1 MLGLAS
7 LDIHMIRNKNK
18 EMIIMA
24 LTAKQIYA
32 IVNEVAQQ
40 AMGSKAIAVVDN
52 TGLIALGNTVL
63 GSDATK
69 NNFINALTD
78 RIGKTIV
85 SFREYHSHFPDF
97 ERDSIEWGNILQ
109 KLKIAMPDAEEDQ
122 SYNLVDGS
130 SVDQYKIN
138 KAKVNQLLFTSET
151 PWQTHIT
158 VHLDELEKA
167 FIDSNAMGTFIS
179 SMFGEVQNRI
189 ELAMENLSMDCV
201 NNYIGELISL
211 KSTTAKK
218 RVINLVTEY
227 KDKTGVDHT
236 AEPLNALGDEEF
248 LKYVVRRVNSISTSM
263 EYMTYNMFN
272 SASSAVGA
280 IPELP
285 ENEKNVYTRHTPK
298 SEQRMML
305 FIDLVNSLKTNI
317 NSKAF
322 NMEQVA
328 IDIPFKTVPFWQ
340 SIEAP
345 SEINVKTSSGA
356 EVEQSLIMGILY
368 DREAMGTFKKKYK
381 SLTSPVNAAGQYYN
395 VFYHMITMYYNDLTE
410 NAVIFLLA

>member
-1 MLGLAS
+1 
-7 LDIHMIRNKNK
+7 
-18 EMIIMA
+18 MA
-24 LTAKQIYA
+24 VTAKQIYT

-40 AMGSKAIAVVDN
+40 AMGSKAIKVVDN
-52 TGLIALGNTVL
+52 SGLIALGNTVL
-63 GSDATK
+63 GTDATK

-78 RIGKTIV
+78 RIGRTIV
-85 SFREYHSHFPDF
+85 SFRAYHSHFPDF

-109 KLKIAMPDAEEDQ
+109 KLKIGMPDAEEDQ
-122 SYNLVDGS
+122 SFNLVDGT

-138 KAKVNQLLFTSET
+138 KAKVNQLLFTTET

-167 FIDSNAMGTFIS
+167 FLSSDAMGVFIS

-201 NNYIGELISL
+201 NNYIGELINR
-211 KSTTAKK
+211 KTDTPN

-236 AEPLNALGDEEF
+236 AEPIKALDDEEF
-248 LKYVVRRVNSISTSM
+248 LKYVVRRVNSISSTM
-263 EYMTYNMFN
+263 EYMTNGMYNQSIFPDGAAGSVN
-272 SASSAVGA
+272 S
-280 IPELP
+280 
-285 ENEKNVYTRHTPK
+285 RHTPK
-298 SEQRMML
+298 SEQKLML
-305 FIDLVNSLKTNI
+305 YIDMVNALKTNI

-328 IDIPFKTVPFWQ
+328 IDIPFQTVPFWQ
-340 SIEAP
+340 SLQSP
-345 SEINVKTSSGA
+345 SEINVKPASEINVKPASGA
-356 EVEQSLIMGILY
+356 ATPTVTASLIMGILY
-368 DREAMGTFKKKYK
+368 DREAMGTFKKKYS
-381 SLTSPVNAAGQYYN
+381 SLTSPINAAGKYYN

-410 NAVIFLLA
+410 NAVVFLLA

>member
-1 MLGLAS
+1 
-7 LDIHMIRNKNK
+7 
-18 EMIIMA
+18 MA
-24 LTAKQIYA
+24 VTAKQIYT
-32 IVNEVAQQ
+32 IVNEVAKQ
-40 AMGSKAIAVVDN
+40 AIGSSAIAVVDN

-63 GSDATK
+63 GSDVTK

-78 RIGKTIV
+78 RIGRTIV
-85 SFREYHSHFPDF
+85 SFRAYHSHFPDF

-109 KLKIAMPDAEEDQ
+109 KLKIAMPEAEADQ
-122 SYNLVDGS
+122 SFNLVDGT

-138 KAKVNQLLFTSET
+138 KAKVNQLLFSTET

-158 VHLDELEKA
+158 IHLEQLEKA
-167 FIDSNAMGTFIS
+167 FTSTTDMGAFIS
-179 SMFGEVQNRI
+179 GVFGEVQNRI

-201 NNYIGELISL
+201 NNYIAEL
-211 KSTTAKK
+211 KARAGDADAPD
-218 RVINLVTEY
+218 RVYNLVTLY
-227 KDKTGVDHT
+227 KEATGVDHT
-236 AEPLNALGDEEF
+236 KAPLNALDDEEF
-248 LKYVVRRVNSISTSM
+248 LKFTVRTINRISATM
-263 EYMTYNMFN
+263 EYMTAGVFN
-272 SASSAVGA
+272 SPQNSSIEA
-280 IPELP
+280 PTE
-285 ENEKNVYTRHTPK
+285 EEKKIYTRHTPK

-305 FIDLVNSLKTNI
+305 FIDMVNALKTNI

-340 SIEAP
+340 SIKSP
-345 SEINVKTSSGA
+345 SSINVKCASGA
-356 EVEQSLIMGILY
+356 TSASIPGVMGILY

-410 NAVIFLLA
+410 NAVVFLLA

>member
-1 MLGLAS
+1 
-7 LDIHMIRNKNK
+7 
-18 EMIIMA
+18 MA
-24 LTAKQIYA
+24 VTAKQIFT

-40 AMGSKAIAVVDN
+40 AMGSKAITVVDN

-63 GSDATK
+63 GTDAAK

-78 RIGKTIV
+78 RIGRTIV
-85 SFREYHSHFPDF
+85 SFRAYHSHFPDF

-109 KLKIAMPDAEEDQ
+109 KMKIGMPDAEKDD
-122 SYNLVDGS
+122 SYDLVDGT

-138 KAKVNQLLFTSET
+138 KPKVNQLLFTTET

-167 FIDSNAMGTFIS
+167 FLSSDAMAVFIS

-201 NNYIGELISL
+201 NNYIAELISR
-211 KSTTAKK
+211 KSTNPS

-236 AEPLNALGDEEF
+236 TTPIEALDDEDF
-248 LKYVVRRVNSISTSM
+248 LKYVVRRINSISTTM
-263 EYMTYNMFN
+263 EYMTNGMFN
-272 SASSAVGA
+272 QSDSSTGV
-280 IPELP
+280 I
-285 ENEKNVYTRHTPK
+285 NSRHTPK
-298 SEQRMML
+298 SEQKMML
-305 FIDLVNSLKTNI
+305 FIDLVNALKTNI

-328 IDIPFKTVPFWQ
+328 IDIPFQTVPFWQ
-340 SIEAP
+340 SLTNP
-345 SEINVKTSSGA
+345 SEIQVKHASGA
-356 EVEQSLIMGILY
+356 GTSANTTVSLLMGILY
-368 DREAMGTFKKKYK
+368 DREAMGTFKNKYS
-381 SLTSPVNAAGQYYN
+381 SLTSPINAAGKYYN
-395 VFYHMITMYYNDLTE
+395 VFYHMITMYFNDLTE
-410 NAVIFLLA
+410 NAVVFLLA

>member
-1 MLGLAS
+1 
-7 LDIHMIRNKNK
+7 
-18 EMIIMA
+18 MA
-24 LTAKQIYA
+24 LSANQIFT
-32 IVNEVAQQ
+32 IVNEVASQ
-40 AMGSKAIAVVDN
+40 AMGSTIAVIDN
-52 TGLIALGNTVL
+52 AGLIALGDTVL
-63 GSDATK
+63 GTDATK

-78 RIGKTIV
+78 RIGRTIV

-109 KLKIAMPDAEEDQ
+109 KLKIGMPSAEKDD
-122 SYNLVDGS
+122 SYDLVNGT

-138 KAKVNQLLFTSET
+138 KPNVNQLLFTSET

-158 VHLDELEKA
+158 VHLDALEKA
-167 FIDSNAMGTFIS
+167 FLSTDAMGIFIS

-201 NNYIGELISL
+201 NNYIAEVVNR
-211 KSTTAKK
+211 KTQRPK
-218 RVINLVTEY
+218 RVVNLITEY
-227 KDKTGVDHT
+227 KDKTGVDHST
-236 AEPLNALGDEEF
+236 EPLKALDDEDF
-248 LKYVVRRVNSISTSM
+248 LKYVVRRINSLSTIF
-263 EYMTYNMFN
+263 EYMNKATFTDIGIFPD
-272 SASSAVGA
+272 SIAPSESR
-280 IPELP
+280 
-285 ENEKNVYTRHTPK
+285 ENYTRHTPK

-305 FIDLVNSLKTNI
+305 FIDMVNALKTNI

-340 SIEAP
+340 SMDTP
-345 SEINVKTSSGA
+345 SGINVKLASSSNA
-356 EVEQSLIMGILY
+356 EITQELVMGILY
-368 DREAMGTFKKKYK
+368 DREAMGTFKKKYT
-381 SLTSPVNAAGQYYN
+381 SLTSPINAAGKYYN